1 MNQKAEKEAHF
12 VTFQQL
18 QYLLEVSRTGSVTKS
33 AKNLFVSYSSIS
45 IAIGNLEKELGYPLF
60 ERKKT
65 GLVPTQSG
73 EMVLQYAGQI
83 CQAYEQIRSVGKQVK
98 RNVRINCLDYDIYS
112 RVFAQLLEE
121 YRDGGTNITMTAYGA
136 EELYQRLMH
145 NELDLCVLTVM
156 SFSFGDWEK
165 RLKKGG
171 LNRQILRV
179 LPAAV
184 QVGREHPLYEAE
196 RVYPSDLRKY
206 HMVDDSA
213 RPLSRSAQFRSV
225 VYTEPKNVIYASS
238 SGARQQIISRG
249 LGYSVSMMPPV
260 DVRKTGETRYIPLEG
275 IHYYIIGATNPRY
288 PVPQEVTRYLQL
300 LSRELEQFYPE
311 ILPIHV

>member
-1 MNQKAEKEAHF
+1 M
-12 VTFQQL
+12 TFQQL

-73 EMVLQYAGQI
+73 ETVLQYASQI
-83 CQAYEQIRSVGKQVK
+83 CQAYEQIREVGKQRK

-112 RVFAQLLEE
+112 RVFAQLLAECRE
-121 YRDGGTNITMTAYGA
+121 GSANITMTAYGA
-136 EELYQRLMH
+136 GELYQKLLH

-184 QVGREHPLYEAE
+184 QVGKEHPLYGAE
-196 RVYPSDLRKY
+196 RIYPSDLQNY

-213 RPLSRSAQFRSV
+213 RPLSHSSQFCNI
-225 VYTEPKNVIYASS
+225 VYMDPEKVIYASS
-238 SGARQQIISRG
+238 TSARQQIISRG
-249 LGYSVSMMPPV
+249 LGYSVSMMPPL
-260 DVRKTGETRYIPLEG
+260 DARDNGETRFIPLEG

-300 LSRELEQFYPE
+300 LSLELEQSYPE
-311 ILPIHV
+311 ILPIQV

>member
-1 MNQKAEKEAHF
+1 M
-12 VTFQQL
+12 TFQQL

-45 IAIGNLEKELGYPLF
+45 IAVGNLEKELGYPLF

-73 EMVLQYAGQI
+73 EEVLLYASQI
-83 CQAYEQIRSVGKQVK
+83 CQAYEQIRKVGKQRK

-121 YRDGGTNITMTAYGA
+121 CREGGVSVTMSAYGPG
-136 EELYQRLMH
+136 ELYQNLLN
-145 NELDLCVLTVM
+145 NELDLCILTVM

-184 QVGREHPLYEAE
+184 QVGKEHPLYSAE
-196 RVYPSDLRKY
+196 RVYPSDLQNY

-213 RPLSRSAQFRSV
+213 RPLSRSVHFCGI
-225 VYTEPKNVIYASS
+225 VYTDPEKVIYASS

-249 LGYSVSMMPPV
+249 LGYSVAMMPPL
-260 DVRKTGETRYIPLEG
+260 DARDQGDTRFIPLEG

-300 LSRELEQFYPE
+300 LSRELEQSYPE
-311 ILPIHV
+311 ILPIQV